1 VSAAVIDDLNRMREI
16 DKQGMIDL
24 VVGFPE
30 QCERAAGLAEEW
42 MPKSGLDGKP
52 DVVVVCGLGGSA
64 IAGDMAAAVYA
75 DVLGCAMLTN
85 RDYNLPAFVGS
96 KSLVICESY
105 SGNTEETLSAYDDAR
120 RRGSKVVCITSGGKL
135 AENARRDGVDL
146 VLVPGG
152 QPPRSATGYMF
163 VPMMFVFEKLGVARG
178 ALDKLSGAIDLLKH
192 AREEWRP
199 ESGSSG
205 NRAKQL
211 ALDLFGK
218 IPLIYGSVG
227 ITGVTAFRWKC
238 QINENAKAHSF
249 ANVLPEFNHN
259 EIMGWEGAA
268 AQSGGFAAVFIRDA
282 SDTSRIAE
290 RIRITSKIIP
300 EDFPVHDVAVEGAN
314 ALEKLLWGFY
324 LGDFMSVYL
333 AICYGV
339 NPTSIAAID
348 RLKAELAKLP

>member
-1 VSAAVIDDLNRMREI
+1 VSAAVVDDFGRIREI

-30 QCERAAGLAEEW
+30 QCRKAAEIAGRW
-42 MPKSGLDGKP
+42 TPKTALDGKP

-75 DVLGCAMLTN
+75 DVLDCPMLTN
-85 RDYNLPAFVGS
+85 RDYNLPKFVSS

-120 RRGSKVVCITSGGKL
+120 RRGSRIVCITSGGKL
-135 AENARRDGVDL
+135 AENAERDGVDL

-163 VPMMFVFEKLGVARG
+163 VAMIFVLEKLGAASG
-178 ALDKLSGAIDLLKH
+178 AVENLSGAISLLER
-192 AREEWRP
+192 AREEWKP
-199 ESGSSG
+199 ETNSEN
-205 NRAKQL
+205 NRAKKL
-211 ALDLFGK
+211 ALDLFGR
-218 IPLIYGSVG
+218 IPIVYGSVG

-268 AQSGGFAAVFIRDA
+268 AQSSGFAAVFIRDA
-282 SDTSRIAE
+282 SDTSRIAQ
-290 RIRITSKIIP
+290 RIKITSKIIP
-300 EDFPVHDVAVEGAN
+300 ESFPVYDVALEGEN
-314 ALEKLLWGFY
+314 NLERLLWGFY